1 MTGWEEKGN
10 SLKQKGTKEGNG
22 EMNLIKIIM
31 YENVIMKSMYMG
43 VCVYIYIIIIIKIYN
58 FKKKLRQR
66 HNVTC
71 SRSSNL

>member
-1 MTGWEEKGN
+1 MTSWEEKGN

-43 VCVYIYIIIIIKIYN
+43 VCVYIYI
-58 FKKKLRQR
+58 
-66 HNVTC
+66 
-71 SRSSNL
+71 